1 MRKDDVTQSTRFRS
15 AERVFCMNGKW
26 FFQTREQDH
35 GPYPSQGAAETEL
48 KRYVSEMD
56 FFSEVKRADE
66 PAPESPDWQ
75 LTDFDEK
82 EQRS

>member
-1 MRKDDVTQSTRFRS
+1 MRKDDIDSSTRFRS
-15 AERVFCMNGKW
+15 AERVFCMNGNW

-35 GPYPSQGAAETEL
+35 GPYPSEGAAQTEL
-48 KRYVSEMD
+48 ERYVSEMK
-56 FFSEVKRADE
+56 FFSDVKKADE
-66 PAPESPDWQ
+66 PPPAAPDWQ

>member
-1 MRKDDVTQSTRFRS
+1 MRKDDLNSITRFRS
-15 AERVFCMNGKW
+15 AQRVICMNGKW

-35 GPYPSQGAAETEL
+35 GPYPSEGVAQIEL
-48 KRYVSEMD
+48 ERYVSEMK
-56 FFSEVKRADE
+56 FFSDVKKADE
-66 PAPESPDWQ
+66 PSPATPDWR